1 MAEVHNIDRVL
12 TQRIV
17 TKIGQG
23 SKEAKP
29 APGLPIGIFDSGVGG
44 LTVYKE
50 LQRQL
55 PHENIIYI
63 ADTARIPYGGRPPQ
77 EIIRINHQIIN
88 YLIKLGVKII
98 IMACG
103 TSSAI
108 AYPVVRNEY
117 KTGIVSLIGP
127 GSRAAIL
134 ASNNGF
140 IGVIATVGTID
151 SDAYQKRLVELNKNV
166 EVTAVATPLLVP
178 LVEGGFI
185 NADETKRQLKEYLK
199 PIMAKGCDTLI
210 LGCTHYPH
218 LSNLI
223 QEVVGPN
230 VTLIDPAIRTI
241 AETKDLLIKN
251 GQVNN
256 GRRQPKHT
264 FLTTGSVVQFQD
276 LGSKL
281 LGKPIIG
288 AKQIALPRIA

>member
-17 TKIGQG
+17 TKVGQG
-23 SKEAKP
+23 GKEIKP
-29 APGLPIGIFDSGVGG
+29 TPGMPIGIFDSGVGG
-44 LTVYKE
+44 LTVYRE

-55 PHENIIYI
+55 PNESIVYI
-63 ADTARIPYGGRPPQ
+63 ADTARVPYGGRPSQ
-77 EIIRINHQIIN
+77 EIIRINHQILN

-98 IMACG
+98 VMACG

-117 KTGIVSLIGP
+117 RTGIVSLIGP

-151 SDAYQKRLVELNKNV
+151 SGAYQKRLVELNKNV
-166 EVTAVATPLLVP
+166 EPTAVATPLLVP
-178 LVEGGFI
+178 LVEGGFV

-199 PIMAKGCDTLI
+199 PILEKGCDTLI

-218 LSNLI
+218 LANLI
-223 QEVVGPN
+223 QEVVGPD
-230 VTLIDPAIRTI
+230 VTLIDPALRTVE
-241 AETKDLLIKN
+241 ETKDLLIKK
-251 GQVNN
+251 GQVND
-256 GRRQPKHT
+256 GRRPPKHT
-264 FLTTGSVVQFQD
+264 FLVTGSVVQFQD

-288 AKQIALPRIA
+288 AKQIVLPRIA